1 MTHSPR
7 LLLTAALGLAALPL
21 LTAAAPATVSSI
33 DPACSD
39 PVARTIHQAEETTG
53 LRALHTVEEAY
64 CAARP

>member
-1 MTHSPR
+1 MTSSPR

-21 LTAAAPATVSSI
+21 LTAAAPANVSVSA
-33 DPACSD
+33 ACSD
-39 PVARTIHQAEETTG
+39 PVAGAIHRVEGATG